1 MRTTMPEPR
10 AIATCWD
17 YAGFLAA
24 CKARAHEQR
33 TGLNS
38 PSAAEITGLHKD
50 HLAKVMS
57 EKSGR
62 FFTPLTLGPLLGLLG
77 MKIVLVEDPEAMA
90 RVTRRLE
97 KRTMTGRSM
106 HLRGDSVHFSIT
118 KAQMAEIQ
126 KKGGE
131 NSRKGMTAR
140 NASKLGRKAAN
151 VRWGKK
157 TAART
162 ERARHAALMR
172 WSPTYRA
179 AQNASGPPD

>member
-1 MRTTMPEPR
+1 MSDGPR
-10 AIATCWD
+10 EIATVWD

-24 CKARAHEQR
+24 CKARIHEQR
-33 TGLNS
+33 IGLNS
-38 PSAAEITGLHKD
+38 PGAAEITGLHKD
-50 HLAKVMS
+50 HLAKIVS

-77 MKIVLVEDPEAMA
+77 MKIVLVEDKDAMG
-90 RVTRRLE
+90 RMSRRLE
-97 KRTMTGRSM
+97 KRTMFGRSL
-106 HLRGDSVHFSIT
+106 HLRGDSVHFSVT
-118 KAQMAEIQ
+118 KAQWAEIQ

-131 NSRKGMTAR
+131 NSRSGMSAR

-172 WSPTYRA
+172 WSPAYRA
-179 AQNASGPPD
+179 AQKASGAPD